1 MRACAYIP
9 IRRCSGLLLYIGL
22 CLAVKIT
29 KIKPAIFRTFWL
41 KSKSA
46 QSNVTVPFSGRRFAD
61 YNEKQKVLIVV
72 QLVSTN

>member
-9 IRRCSGLLLYIGL
+9 IHGRSGLLLYVGL

-29 KIKPAIFRTFWL
+29 KIKSAIFRTFWP

-46 QSNVTVPFSGRRFAD
+46 QSNDTVAFSGRHFAD
-61 YNEKQKVLIVV
+61 YNEKQKVLVVV